1 MNKPLTQKEK
11 LANKVQDLRHK
22 NLQAQLDLRDDNEE
36 EVDNDVESDVYLT
49 ALEHLPNRVLAD
61 IIRRAKAKIKELK
74 EENKDKLKEEKRQAK
89 EEE

>member
-1 MNKPLTQKEK
+1 
-11 LANKVQDLRHK
+11 
-22 NLQAQLDLRDDNEE
+22 
-36 EVDNDVESDVYLT
+36 T